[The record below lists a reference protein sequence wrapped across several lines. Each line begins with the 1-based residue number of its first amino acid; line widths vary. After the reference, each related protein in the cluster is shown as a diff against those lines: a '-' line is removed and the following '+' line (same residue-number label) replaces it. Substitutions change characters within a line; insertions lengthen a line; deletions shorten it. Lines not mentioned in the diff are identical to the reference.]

1 MPVFDSWHAT
11 IEKAKKQAAFEWDGI
26 EATWEEPP
34 Q

>member
-1 MPVFDSWHAT
+1 V
-11 IEKAKKQAAFEWDGI
+11 EEAKKQAALEWDGI